1 MFLANERQRKIPY
14 DQNINTLSIRVCI
27 ECPKPI
33 FGTEQPDSDAE
44 ESEDLEN
51 RVWQSLTYFGLEKID
66 IELTKTTILLLG
78 KTFKAV
84 SRSSSQKY

>member
-1 MFLANERQRKIPY
+1 MFLANERQKKIPY

-51 RVWQSLTYFGLEKID
+51 RV
-66 IELTKTTILLLG
+66 
-78 KTFKAV
+78 
-84 SRSSSQKY
+84 